1 MRSLI
6 GIKMILAAT
15 MAALFMSIPSA
26 EVRGASAI
34 AYSPQAYGYSFNVG
48 TVEEAEKL
56 AIEMAKKH
64 GGIDVKILVSTD
76 KHGYGAIAADG
87 NLLVGVVGYPDLRS
101 ATQKTISEC
110 VRKGCKQPRLIAT
123 WYDRGY

>member
-1 MRSLI
+1 MKKKNGLCTI
-6 GIKMILAAT
+6 ILAVGILAMQT
-15 MAALFMSIPSA
+15 PESA
-26 EVRGASAI
+26 NAASAI
-34 AYSPQAYGYSFNVG
+34 AYSPQAYGYSFNVA
-48 TVEEAEKL
+48 TVEEAERL
-56 AIEMAKKH
+56 ATEMAKKH
-64 GGIDVKILVSTD
+64 GGIDVQVLVSTG

-101 ATQKTISEC
+101 ATQKAISEC

>member
-1 MRSLI
+1 MKKKNRFFTI
-6 GIKMILAAT
+6 ILAA
-15 MAALFMSIPSA
+15 AILALQSPDSA
-26 EVRGASAI
+26 NAASAI
-34 AYSPQAYGYSFNVG
+34 AYSPQAYGYSFNVA
-48 TVEEAEKL
+48 TVEEAERL
-56 AIEMAKKH
+56 AAEMARKH
-64 GGIDVKILVSTD
+64 GGIDVKVLVSTD

-101 ATQKTISEC
+101 ATQKAISEC

>member
-1 MRSLI
+1 MQNAGTNAILTGLFVISLI
-6 GIKMILAAT
+6 VFPGSST
-15 MAALFMSIPSA
+15 
-26 EVRGASAI
+26 EGASAI
-34 AYSPQAYGYSFNVG
+34 AYSAQAYGYSFNVA
-48 TVEEAEKL
+48 TVEEAERL

-64 GGIDVKILVSTD
+64 GGLDVKILVSTD

>member
-1 MRSLI
+1 MRRSRILYALLTLSAFSLFSERSD
-6 GIKMILAAT
+6 A
-15 MAALFMSIPSA
+15 
-26 EVRGASAI
+26 ASAI
-34 AYSPQAYGYSFNVG
+34 AYSKQAYGYSFNVA
-48 TVEEAEKL
+48 TVEEAERL

-64 GGIDVKILVSTD
+64 GGVDVQILVSTD

-101 ATQKTISEC
+101 ATQKSISEC

-123 WYDRGY
+123 WYDRGF